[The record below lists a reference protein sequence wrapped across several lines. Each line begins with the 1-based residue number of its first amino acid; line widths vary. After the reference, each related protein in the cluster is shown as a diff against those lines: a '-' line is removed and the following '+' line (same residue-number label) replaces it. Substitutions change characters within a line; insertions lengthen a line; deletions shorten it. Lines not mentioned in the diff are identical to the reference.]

1 MYVCISSN
9 VRDGEWQCFFYFFNL
24 FQLVLIYGKV
34 FARNSLV
41 PTNYALGTAP
51 QARRH
56 GLCYVLLSAFI
67 NNNNNI
73 MWNSSTVATTTPLGA
88 DDVCRWCFHLR
99 AIINAEFNRAWKTI
113 MSNVCV
119 CSHTI
124 KIIIITKR
132 GLVAPHT
139 QTHTQAHIE
148 DRAVHNGKRTKRVP
162 HN

>member
-1 MYVCISSN
+1 MYVFRATSEMANDS
-9 VRDGEWQCFFYFFNL
+9 VFFFNL

-67 NNNNNI
+67 NNNNNT

-88 DDVCRWCFHLR
+88 DDVCR
-99 AIINAEFNRAWKTI
+99 
-113 MSNVCV
+113 
-119 CSHTI
+119 
-124 KIIIITKR
+124 
-132 GLVAPHT
+132 
-139 QTHTQAHIE
+139 
-148 DRAVHNGKRTKRVP
+148 
-162 HN
+162 